1 MNTGAIDWNGVDAS
15 NQVAMRGILTF
26 MDSLDAEQHD
36 EVRSSLLR
44 SMSLSN
50 LDHVRRFSLL
60 HAECSSA
67 AATRAC
73 IWLKQN
79 SDFVAVQKRKIA
91 EVVEVKCQVRVKMTA
106 LMKHITE
113 LPKSQ
118 QRDAKD
124 RLAGTLG
131 LPSIQRVLAMI
142 NGGRVSA
149 GTICDWAAFD
159 TNGFMEECSV
169 KVTSSDEQKQ
179 RVQAKMTALMKHI
192 TELPKSQQRDAKD
205 RLADTLGLPHLQRVT
220 AMINGGRV
228 SASAITD
235 WAAFDTNGFME
246 DSKKKLVEE
255 CGRRDEVRQQ
265 VEMKMTFLVAR
276 ISKLP
281 KHLRANS
288 EAELASKIGI
298 KRCKQISKVLDSDPT
313 TLDMLRAWDS
323 FDGGTFAVGIEKE
336 AAVWV
341 ASVKQARSS
350 TAIVLEYCGWI
361 AKHKATRG
369 GWMSGVPSESFQ
381 QDTWLR
387 TLQLKSTAQLTR
399 FANGQENMSDT
410 FVESMRRWASENM
423 PLVASMS
430 ATMAASANML
440 K

>member
-91 EVVEVKCQVRVKMTA
+91 EVVEVKCQVRV
-106 LMKHITE
+106 
-113 LPKSQ
+113 
-118 QRDAKD
+118 
-124 RLAGTLG
+124 
-131 LPSIQRVLAMI
+131 
-142 NGGRVSA
+142 
-149 GTICDWAAFD
+149 
-159 TNGFMEECSV
+159 
-169 KVTSSDEQKQ
+169 
-179 RVQAKMTALMKHI
+179 KMTALMKHI